1 MTVEMASLNLYSS
14 ATQQNAGKL
23 VQARGE
29 PKAPGPELAQ
39 VGQAAP
45 VTATDRALPEGVV
58 VDQPLRQYTQAQL
71 EMRPVDR
78 ADAALMAVVA
88 PEDFG
93 RLTDALASDGDWRSL
108 LSAFT
113 QRLGSN
119 PQWLEDQYRLP
130 AAEVL
135 RQTSNFL
142 DLSGLKR

>member
-1 MTVEMASLNLYSS
+1 MTVAMASLNLYSS

-23 VQARGE
+23 VPARGE
-29 PKAPGPELAQ
+29 PKAPRPELAQ
-39 VGQAAP
+39 AGQAAP
-45 VTATDRALPEGVV
+45 VTAADRALPEGVV

-113 QRLGSN
+113 QRLGNN

-142 DLSGLKR
+142 DLSSLKR